1 MRFPRGVVNRDRG
14 GRKKRRTREGG
25 ARPRAA
31 FLCRCLCRMYRPG
44 CGHPTMIS
52 SSRPKETSSSGSRS
66 SRSGASTTPTTG
78 SSRGR
83 SPRRSRSPSPRGR
96 RHHRSSSGGRPSR
109 RSPFPSRSSRR
120 HSPSQRSRSPG
131 RRAHSPGQHS
141 RSPGRRSRSQHSESS
156 VEQNLRITVGNDR
169 YGIDTPER
177 KRLCDRLGSPVDS
190 LSDMDRD
197 DLADGPIFSRSL
209 LRRRSLERYPSHQ
222 ENQASP
228 FNRRH
233 DEDYH
238 NRDVF
243 LHQSDYS
250 MNYEDKPR
258 ENDREGELHRKSLY
272 ALDDRGQEPKRPR
285 YDRNDRLLDT
295 NMEQQGFLSG
305 TRTYRKR
312 SFSRSP
318 SPTYLNE
325 DFRELESA
333 RRKRKEEE
341 LGRNLSRE
349 LSVNSYVI
357 TNQTGSTNQTKSSE
371 PQYLYRP
378 DEAPAMPKKSILK
391 KRVDDH
397 SVQPEVFSS
406 SSSSNKEPPLLS
418 NHSSLPQRSSV
429 APFSLE
435 VENFLKQFNKSA
447 DAESTSKETQG
458 SEPDWRPFSGAHK
471 NTLPAEQNSENFLKQ
486 KEPHESTSES
496 VDHPGDFLLPH
507 ERASQDGSGFSRILG
522 ILGVM
527 ADSNNTEGKKRK
539 SFPDDLEDE
548 EKFLYGD
555 DDDCNSSS
563 PSTEKLTLSDG
574 KESVSQKVG
583 SSLPSSVKPESLD
596 ESGPQYEKIY
606 NLLKT
611 IGLDIGVAEIGK
623 LAARTQERL
632 HGKKSSRSPDRYS
645 GASSKSEMWERRR
658 NRSKTYSPES
668 NQKHSISPTASY
680 PLSKVISPVT
690 ESEHN
695 MSKMLGRDNPIVA
708 VEQSVPPLSLIP
720 SAPPSLPNLLP
731 TPTSVSQYRLPGFSP
746 FSTPQLPQNYPPPT
760 MPPPG
765 YDPYGHYMAYAA
777 SGWPMYAQQTDPGLT
792 DMHGLVTLTVPPNP
806 TRPNLRVI
814 ETVSTSKGTSDMKR
828 DGSVLVQIPTV
839 APYSK
844 LHSPFSQ
851 PSLRGSKEK
860 IPEEKN
866 RASRKQKVIEEIE
879 KLKAEQE
886 TRQKKLHYLRAELNR
901 LSKQQGEL
909 LRKKRREKDG
919 HKDPLLIEVNRLQD
933 NIAKEIAQLKMNAD
947 AAEKKQSELNKVA
960 QILGIN
966 ISEKSRKLSSESK
979 DSSESARTQEKTSDL
994 VKESKINSDR
1004 FKEMNPKPMESS
1016 SQPLQGTSVY
1026 DYYDTGNHWC
1036 KDCNTTCGTMFDFFT
1051 HMHNKKHRQT
1061 LDPYNRPW
1069 AAKTQNEAKHEV
1081 TKRID
1086 KIPVPAKGSEF
1097 LIPVTGYYCQ
1107 LCSEFFGDQ
1116 ISAEQ
1121 HVKSHLHN
1129 EKYKKHM
1136 DENPLYEERR
1146 NLDHQAGLSV
1156 MQETERRLRR
1166 KLCEKQKEEKDE
1178 KTTET
1183 ANKEETENI
1192 KELGDGNNECD
1203 MNKRKET
1210 PNGEKCGIKLK
1221 LKKDDKEMEKKEV
1234 RKEESEKESKLT
1246 TFGKFSWRKNER
1258 DEKNQGKDITGFK
1271 EDSPEEG
1278 KESKSQSGKQ
1288 NSKPIAIKLSGK
1300 TVIPHTSP
1308 WTPVVSTSS
1317 QTKIRPNLPIPVM
1330 VLRKTAVTTVSK
1342 PAPLNTFLSIK
1353 SSGTTAK
1360 PLPVVKEGNPDIVL
1374 APDIIS
1380 KAFGGEVVV
1389 LKGSQED
1396 IKDTKEEAEEGKPES
1411 ETKAV
1416 EDANLT
1422 KTQEH
1427 AEVVAKAQAKAQE
1440 FVAMVKEQDAS
1451 HMTNANEQSLE
1462 RPHRRPPMPPG
1473 PLLSLSVPQPPPI
1486 LFTPQPPPPPKQL
1499 FILADDMAPGV
1510 SEDDKNILE
1519 MPMCPRPL
1527 PPPSV
1532 FGEYVKKLK
1541 NNNSSLAAG
1550 NAKDLYDIFYNNSGR
1565 NPAESKLVNSALSEK
1580 GKLNPTEKEK
1590 NTSLQVNSKP
1600 SCNPFSE
1607 ESLSSVYTCS
1617 ARNPETE
1624 EINDEEMIATEEI
1637 TEMKTTVE
1645 GDLEKV
1651 SFLDIQSTLSEAD
1664 DLTKSTSYSFHNEEE
1679 VGISVPSEFNKIS
1692 SKPEKS
1698 ELAVQIEKMS
1708 PLPLDG
1714 FNEPSISFE
1723 RTEHDISDDRSITQ
1737 FAEISNNLPETVSD
1751 SVQNDTYSKEL
1762 SIDIKLGT
1770 KECSNGSSPQVQC
1783 SDSEL
1788 KNVELD
1794 SFLTNNEQE
1803 DLNSSRLKD
1812 DEDFSVVNILE
1823 SEEITNENFVNV
1835 TTINTTEEKLEQI
1848 NPFPLSCETK
1858 ELQVEKTEVLDSISS
1873 TNEIKPNYVEFMFI
1887 KHTQKSSAS
1896 DLELSGTEERTIETE
1911 SANFSTLQPEMSQ
1924 ESLDPLPT
1932 EISIGQLGE
1941 VTLSFTDLNTEVLN
1955 TTTVD
1960 NFDLNNTYPELSFEQ
1975 STTFS
1980 LDLENEGISPKSDE
1994 TKAMDSPR
2002 LKPNLELETI
2012 DFTLGNITVEH
2023 EEVDILPTEI
2033 LNEDDADSP
2042 KLDMVAPICLESS
2055 KMSELDTDQP
2065 VIESEIINFVAFTP
2079 DDQEEKFCSVVSE
2092 AIVPHMVSSALKGD
2106 MAEVCMPLVQLQDM
2120 SSVSM
2125 PQPPYSSK
2133 GDTPDKL
2140 LWSYGGENVQNQT
2153 VTCMESILPK
2163 LKDSGEVGGSGD
2175 SELYSLKNQMQTSV
2189 DKLTKTE
2196 EEKNDD
2202 KCEVKNK
2209 LASEVT
2215 DKSAEHLSWT
2225 SSH

>member
-1 MRFPRGVVNRDRG
+1 
-14 GRKKRRTREGG
+14 
-25 ARPRAA
+25 
-31 FLCRCLCRMYRPG
+31 MYRPG
-44 CGHPTMIS
+44 CGRSNMIS
-52 SSRPKETSSSGSRS
+52 SSRPKDNSSSGSRC

-78 SSRGR
+78 SARGR

-96 RHHRSSSGGRPSR
+96 RQRSPSSGRSSR
-109 RSPFPSRSSRR
+109 RSPSPRRSSRR
-120 HSPSQRSRSPG
+120 HSPGQCSRSPGRCSRSPGRRSRSPG
-131 RRAHSPGQHS
+131 RRS

-190 LSDMDRD
+190 LSDADRD

-209 LRRRSLERYPSHQ
+209 LHRRSLERYPSRE

-228 FNRRH
+228 FSRRH

-243 LHQSDYS
+243 LHQSDYR

-258 ENDREGELHRKSLY
+258 ETDREGEFRKSLY
-272 ALDDRGQEPKRPR
+272 ALDDRGREPKRPR
-285 YDRNDRLLDT
+285 YDRDDRLLDT
-295 NMEQQGFLSG
+295 NTEPQGFLSG
-305 TRTYRKR
+305 TRKYRKR

-341 LGRNLSRE
+341 LSRNLSHE
-349 LSVNSYVI
+349 LSDNSYVM
-357 TNQTGSTNQTKSSE
+357 TGSTNPTKSSE

-406 SSSSNKEPPLLS
+406 SSSSIKEPPLLS

-447 DAESTSKETQG
+447 VAESTSKETQG
-458 SEPDWRPFSGAHK
+458 TERDWRPFPGLHQ
-471 NTLPAEQNSENFLKQ
+471 NTLPSEQNSEKILKQ
-486 KEPHESTSES
+486 KEPHESTSEC
-496 VDHPGDFLLPH
+496 VDQPGDFLLPH

-527 ADSNNTEGKKRK
+527 ADSNNTEEKRRN

-555 DDDCNSSS
+555 DDDDDDCNISS
-563 PSTEKLTLSDG
+563 PSTQKLTLSDG

-583 SSLPSSVKPESLD
+583 SPPPSSVKPETLD
-596 ESGPQYEKIY
+596 ESRPEYEKIH

-611 IGLDIGVAEIGK
+611 IGLDIGVTEIGK

-632 HGKKSSRSPDRYS
+632 HGKKSSRSPDHYS
-645 GASSKSEMWERRR
+645 VASSKPEMWERHR
-658 NRSKTYSPES
+658 NRSETYSPES
-668 NQKHSISPTASY
+668 NQKHTLSPTASY
-680 PLSKVISPVT
+680 PLSKVIPSVT
-690 ESEHN
+690 KSEHN
-695 MSKMLGRDNPIVA
+695 TNKMLGQDNRVGP
-708 VEQSVPPLSLIP
+708 VEQSVPPISLIP
-720 SAPPSLPNLLP
+720 SAPPSFPNLSP
-731 TPTSVSQYRLPGFSP
+731 TPTSVSQYRLSRFSHFP
-746 FSTPQLPQNYPPPT
+746 TPQLPQNYPPPT
-760 MPPPG
+760 MAPPG
-765 YDPYGHYMAYAA
+765 YDAYGHYMAYAA

-814 ETVSTSKGTSDMKR
+814 ETVSTTKGTPDIKR
-828 DGSVLVQIPTV
+828 DDSVLVQIPTV
-839 APYSK
+839 ASYSK
-844 LHSPFSQ
+844 LHPQFSQ
-851 PSLRGSKEK
+851 PSLRGSKER
-860 IPEEKN
+860 ISDEKN

-886 TRQKKLHYLRAELNR
+886 ARQKKLHYLRAELNR

-933 NIAKEIAQLKMNAD
+933 NIVKEITQLKMNAD
-947 AAEKKQSELNKVA
+947 AAEKKQSELDKVA

-966 ISEKSRKLSSESK
+966 IFEKSRKLSSESK
-979 DSSESARTQEKTSDL
+979 DSSENARIQEKTSDL
-994 VKESKINSDR
+994 VKESKTNSDR
-1004 FKEMNPKPMESS
+1004 FRGKSPKPMESS
-1016 SQPLQGTSVY
+1016 SQPLQRTSIY

-1069 AAKTQNEAKHEV
+1069 AAKTQIETKQEV

-1129 EKYKKHM
+1129 EKYKKHV

-1156 MQETERRLRR
+1156 IQETERRLRR

-1178 KTTET
+1178 KTTKIT
-1183 ANKEETENI
+1183 KKEETKNI
-1192 KELGDGNNECD
+1192 KELGDGNNEYEIS
-1203 MNKRKET
+1203 KKKEI

-1221 LKKDDKEMEKKEV
+1221 LKKDDKEIEKKED

-1246 TFGKFSWRKNER
+1246 TFGKFSWRKSER
-1258 DEKNQGKDITGFK
+1258 DEKNQGKDVAVSK
-1271 EDSPEEG
+1271 EESPEESKD

-1317 QTKIRPNLPIPVM
+1317 QAKIRPNLPIPVM

-1374 APDIIS
+1374 PPDIIS

-1396 IKDTKEEAEEGKPES
+1396 VKVPEEAEEGDHES

-1416 EDANLT
+1416 EQANVT
-1422 KTQEH
+1422 KAQEH
-1427 AEVVAKAQAKAQE
+1427 AEVVAKAQAKARE
-1440 FVAMVKEQDAS
+1440 LAAMVKKQDVS
-1451 HMTNANEQSLE
+1451 QVTKANEQSLTFE
-1462 RPHRRPPMPPG
+1462 RPHRRPPLLPLPPG
-1473 PLLSLSVPQPPPI
+1473 PPLSLSVPQPPPI
-1486 LFTPQPPPPPKQL
+1486 VFAPPPPLPPKQL
-1499 FILADDMAPGV
+1499 VILADDMAPGV

-1532 FGEYVKKLK
+1532 FGEHVKNLK
-1541 NNNSSLAAG
+1541 KKNSSLAAG
-1550 NAKDLYDIFYNNSGR
+1550 NAKDLYDIFYNSSGM
-1565 NPAESKLVNSALSEK
+1565 NPAESKLVNSAISDK
-1580 GKLNPTEKEK
+1580 GKWNPTEKEK
-1590 NTSLQVNSKP
+1590 NANLQVNSKS

-1607 ESLSSVYTCS
+1607 ESLCSVDTSS
-1617 ARNPETE
+1617 ARNLETE
-1624 EINDEEMIATEEI
+1624 EVKDEKMVTTDEEI
-1637 TEMKTTVE
+1637 TEIKTSVE
-1645 GDLEKV
+1645 RDLDKV
-1651 SFLDIQSTLSEAD
+1651 SFSDIQSTLSEAD
-1664 DLTKSTSYSFHNEEE
+1664 DLASSTSYPFHNEEE
-1679 VGISVPSEFNKIS
+1679 MGIPVPSEFNKKLS
-1692 SKPEKS
+1692 EPEKT
-1698 ELAVQIEKMS
+1698 ELAMQIEKMS
-1708 PLPLDG
+1708 PLPLEG
-1714 FNEPSISFE
+1714 FNEPSVSLE
-1723 RTEHDISDDRSITQ
+1723 TTEHDISDDRSVTQ
-1737 FAEISNNLPETVSD
+1737 FSEISNNLLETVSD
-1751 SVQNDTYSKEL
+1751 SVQNVSYSKEESTDL
-1762 SIDIKLGT
+1762 KLDT
-1770 KECSNGSSPQVQC
+1770 KECSSGKSPQP

-1788 KNVELD
+1788 NKGELD

-1803 DLNSSRLKD
+1803 DLNGSQLKD
-1812 DEDFSVVNILE
+1812 GEDFSVVNILK
-1823 SEEITNENFVNV
+1823 SEEITDENFVNV
-1835 TTINTTEEKLEQI
+1835 TISTTVEKHEQI
-1848 NPFPLSCETK
+1848 NQFPLSCETK
-1858 ELQVEKTEVLDSISS
+1858 ELQVGKIEALDSISS
-1873 TNEIKPNYVEFMFI
+1873 TNEIKPSYVEFMFI
-1887 KHTQKSSAS
+1887 KHDTQKSSVS
-1896 DLELSGTEERTIETE
+1896 DLELSGSEERRTVETE
-1911 SANFSTLQPEMSQ
+1911 SANFSTIQPEMGQ
-1924 ESLDPLPT
+1924 ETLDPLPT
-1932 EISIGQLGE
+1932 EIDIGHLGE
-1941 VTLSFTDLNTEVLN
+1941 VTLSFTDLSTEVLN
-1955 TTTVD
+1955 TSAAD

-1980 LDLENEGISPKSDE
+1980 LDLENEGVSPKSDE
-1994 TKAMDSPR
+1994 TKTIDSPR

-2012 DFTLGNITVEH
+2012 DFTLGNIIVEH
-2023 EEVDILPTEI
+2023 EVVDILPTEI
-2033 LNEDDADSP
+2033 LNEDNADSP
-2042 KLDMVAPICLESS
+2042 KLEMVAPICLESS
-2055 KMSELDTDQP
+2055 RMSELDTDPP

-2079 DDQEEKFCSVVSE
+2079 DDQEEKFCSVVSD
-2092 AIVPHMVSSALKGD
+2092 AIIPHVVSSASKND
-2106 MAEVCMPLVQLQDM
+2106 VAEVSMPLVQLQDM

-2133 GDTPDKL
+2133 VDTPDKL
-2140 LWSYGGENVQNQT
+2140 LWSCGGENVQNQA

-2163 LKDSGEVGGSGD
+2163 LKESVEMGGSGD
-2175 SELYSLKNQMQTSV
+2175 SELYSFKNQMQTSI
-2189 DKLTKTE
+2189 DKLKKTE
-2196 EEKNDD
+2196 EEKTDD

-2215 DKSAEHLSWT
+2215 DISAEHLVST
-2225 SSH
+2225 DKIVPNL

>member
-1 MRFPRGVVNRDRG
+1 M
-14 GRKKRRTREGG
+14 
-25 ARPRAA
+25 
-31 FLCRCLCRMYRPG
+31 MYRPG
-44 CGHPTMIS
+44 CGRSSMIP
-52 SSRPKETSSSGSRS
+52 SSRPKENSSSGPRC
-66 SRSGASTTPTTG
+66 SRSGASTNPTPG

-96 RHHRSSSGGRPSR
+96 RHHRSPSGGRPPR
-109 RSPFPSRSSRR
+109 RSPSPRRSSRR
-120 HSPSQRSRSPG
+120 HSPGPRSHSPG
-131 RRAHSPGQHS
+131 RRS
-141 RSPGRRSRSQHSESS
+141 RSPGRRSRSPRRRSRSRHSESS

-209 LRRRSLERYPSHQ
+209 LRRRSLERYPSHE

-228 FNRRH
+228 FSRRH

-243 LHQSDYS
+243 LHQSDYN
-250 MNYEDKPR
+250 MNYEERKRTDSR
-258 ENDREGELHRKSLY
+258 ETDREGELHRKSLY
-272 ALDDRGQEPKRPR
+272 ALDDRGREPKRPR
-285 YDRNDRLLDT
+285 YDRNDRLLDM
-295 NMEQQGFLSG
+295 NMEPQGFLSG
-305 TRTYRKR
+305 TRKYRKR

-318 SPTYLNE
+318 STTYLNE

-341 LGRNLSRE
+341 LSRNLSRE
-349 LSVNSYVI
+349 LSGNSYAM
-357 TNQTGSTNQTKSSE
+357 TGSTNSTKSSE

-406 SSSSNKEPPLLS
+406 SSSSIKEPPLLS
-418 NHSSLPQRSSV
+418 NHSSLPQRSNV

-447 DAESTSKETQG
+447 VAESTSKETQG
-458 SEPDWRPFSGAHK
+458 SEPDWRPFSGPHK

-522 ILGVM
+522 ILEAM
-527 ADSNNTEGKKRK
+527 ADSNNTEEKKK
-539 SFPDDLEDE
+539 NSFPDDLEDE

-555 DDDCNSSS
+555 DDDDCNTSS
-563 PSTEKLTLSDG
+563 PSTQKLTLSDG
-574 KESVSQKVG
+574 KESVSPKID
-583 SSLPSSVKPESLD
+583 SPPPSSVKPESLD
-596 ESGPQYEKIY
+596 ESRPEYEKIH

-632 HGKKSSRSPDRYS
+632 HGKKSSHSPDRYS
-645 GASSKSEMWERRR
+645 GASSKPEMWERRR
-658 NRSKTYSPES
+658 NRSETYSPES
-668 NQKHSISPTASY
+668 NQKHTLSPTASY
-680 PLSKVISPVT
+680 PLSKVISSVT
-690 ESEHN
+690 KSDHN
-695 MSKMLGRDNPIVA
+695 TSKMLGRDNPVNT

-720 SAPPSLPNLLP
+720 SAPPSLPNLTP
-731 TPTSVSQYRLPGFSP
+731 TPPSVSQYRLSPFSP
-746 FSTPQLPQNYPPPT
+746 FPTPQLPQNYPPPT
-760 MPPPG
+760 MAPPG
-765 YDPYGHYMAYAA
+765 YDAYGHYMAYAA

-814 ETVSTSKGTSDMKR
+814 ETVSTAKGTPDIKR
-828 DGSVLVQIPTV
+828 DDSVLVQIPTV

-851 PSLRGSKEK
+851 SSLRGSKERLSD
-860 IPEEKN
+860 EKN
-866 RASRKQKVIEEIE
+866 RASRKQKVVEEIE

-886 TRQKKLHYLRAELNR
+886 ARQKKLHYLRAELNR

-947 AAEKKQSELNKVA
+947 AAEKKQSELDKVA

-966 ISEKSRKLSSESK
+966 IFEKSRKLSSESK
-979 DSSESARTQEKTSDL
+979 DSSENARIQEKTSDL
-994 VKESKINSDR
+994 IKESKTNSDR
-1004 FKEMNPKPMESS
+1004 FKGKSPKPMESS
-1016 SQPLQGTSVY
+1016 SQPLQGTSIY

-1069 AAKTQNEAKHEV
+1069 AAKTPNETKQEV

-1129 EKYKKHM
+1129 EKYKKHV

-1156 MQETERRLRR
+1156 IQETERRLRR

-1178 KTTET
+1178 KTTKT
-1183 ANKEETENI
+1183 AKKEETKNI
-1192 KELGDGNNECD
+1192 KELGDENNECEIS
-1203 MNKRKET
+1203 KRKEIT
-1210 PNGEKCGIKLK
+1210 NGEKCGIQLK
-1221 LKKDDKEMEKKEV
+1221 LKKDDKEMEKKEE

-1246 TFGKFSWRKNER
+1246 TFGKFSWRKSER
-1258 DEKNQGKDITGFK
+1258 DEKNQGKDTAVFK
-1271 EDSPEEG
+1271 EESPEEG

-1396 IKDTKEEAEEGKPES
+1396 IKDIKEEAEEGKHEN

-1416 EDANLT
+1416 EHANVM
-1422 KTQEH
+1422 KAQEH
-1427 AEVVAKAQAKAQE
+1427 AEVVAKAQAKARE
-1440 FVAMVKEQDAS
+1440 LAAMVKEQDVS
-1451 HMTNANEQSLE
+1451 HMTKANEQSLE
-1462 RPHRRPPMPPG
+1462 RPHRRPPLLPLPPG
-1473 PLLSLSVPQPPPI
+1473 PPLSLSVSQPPPVV
-1486 LFTPQPPPPPKQL
+1486 FAPQPPPPPKQL
-1499 FILADDMAPGV
+1499 VILADDMAPGV

-1527 PPPSV
+1527 PPPTV
-1532 FGEYVKKLK
+1532 FGEHVKKLK
-1541 NNNSSLAAG
+1541 KNNSSLAAG
-1550 NAKDLYDIFYNNSGR
+1550 NAKDLYDIFYNSSGR
-1565 NPAESKLVNSALSEK
+1565 NPAESKLVNSAISEK

-1590 NTSLQVNSKP
+1590 NTSLQINSKP
-1600 SCNPFSE
+1600 TCNPFSE
-1607 ESLSSVYTCS
+1607 ESLCSSS

-1624 EINDEEMIATEEI
+1624 EVKDEKMMTTDEI
-1637 TEMKTTVE
+1637 TEIKTSAE
-1645 GDLEKV
+1645 IDLENV
-1651 SFLDIQSTLSEAD
+1651 SFPDIQSTLSEAD
-1664 DLTKSTSYSFHNEEE
+1664 DLATSTSYPFHNEEE
-1679 VGISVPSEFNKIS
+1679 VGIPVPSEFNKKS
-1692 SKPEKS
+1692 SKPEKN

-1714 FNEPSISFE
+1714 FNEPSASLE
-1723 RTEHDISDDRSITQ
+1723 TAEHDISNDQSVTQ
-1737 FAEISNNLPETVSD
+1737 FSEISNNLPESISD
-1751 SVQNDTYSKEL
+1751 SVQIDSYSKEL
-1762 SIDIKLGT
+1762 PIDLKLDT
-1770 KECSNGSSPQVQC
+1770 KECNSGKSLQPSKVQY

-1788 KNVELD
+1788 NKVELD

-1803 DLNSSRLKD
+1803 DLNGSQLKD
-1812 DEDFSVVNILE
+1812 GEDFNVVNILE

-1835 TTINTTEEKLEQI
+1835 TTIITTEEKYEQI

-1858 ELQVEKTEVLDSISS
+1858 ELQMEKTEVLDSISS

-1887 KHTQKSSAS
+1887 KHDAQKFSAS
-1896 DLELSGTEERTIETE
+1896 DLELSSTEERRTVETE
-1911 SANFSTLQPEMSQ
+1911 SANFSILQPEMSQ

-1932 EISIGQLGE
+1932 EISIGHLGE

-1955 TTTVD
+1955 TSTAD
-1960 NFDLNNTYPELSFEQ
+1960 NFDLNNTYPELGFEQ
-1975 STTFS
+1975 ATTFS
-1980 LDLENEGISPKSDE
+1980 LDLENKGVSPKSDE

-2002 LKPNLELETI
+2002 LKPNLELESI

-2023 EEVDILPTEI
+2023 EVVDILPTEI
-2033 LNEDDADSP
+2033 LNEDNADSP
-2042 KLDMVAPICLESS
+2042 KLEMVAPICLESS

-2065 VIESEIINFVAFTP
+2065 VIESEIINFVAFTS
-2079 DDQEEKFCSVVSE
+2079 DDQEEKFCSVISD
-2092 AIVPHMVSSALKGD
+2092 AIIPHVVSSASKGD
-2106 MAEVCMPLVQLQDM
+2106 MAEVSMPLVQLQDM

-2125 PQPPYSSK
+2125 PQPLYSSK

-2140 LWSYGGENVQNQT
+2140 LWSCGGENVQNQT

-2163 LKDSGEVGGSGD
+2163 LKESGEVGGSGD
-2175 SELYSLKNQMQTSV
+2175 SELYNLKNQMQTSI

-2209 LASEVT
+2209 LASEIT
-2215 DKSAEHLSWT
+2215 DKSAEHLVST
-2225 SSH
+2225 DKIVPNF

>member
-1 MRFPRGVVNRDRG
+1 M
-14 GRKKRRTREGG
+14 
-25 ARPRAA
+25 
-31 FLCRCLCRMYRPG
+31 MYRPG
-44 CGHPTMIS
+44 CGRSSMIA
-52 SSRPKETSSSGSRS
+52 SSRPKENSSSGSRC
-66 SRSGASTTPTTG
+66 SRSGASATLTTG

-96 RHHRSSSGGRPSR
+96 RHHRSPSSGHSSR
-109 RSPFPSRSSRR
+109 RSPSPRRSSRR
-120 HSPSQRSRSPG
+120 HSPGQRSHSPGRHPRSPG
-131 RRAHSPGQHS
+131 RRS

-190 LSDMDRD
+190 LSDVDRD

-209 LRRRSLERYPSHQ
+209 LRRRSLERYPSRE

-228 FNRRH
+228 YSRRH
-233 DEDYH
+233 DDDYH

-250 MNYEDKPR
+250 MNYENKRR
-258 ENDREGELHRKSLY
+258 ETDREGELLRKSLY
-272 ALDDRGQEPKRPR
+272 ALDDRGREPKRPR
-285 YDRNDRLLDT
+285 YDRNDRLLDMNT
-295 NMEQQGFLSG
+295 EPQGFLSG
-305 TRTYRKR
+305 TRKYRKR

-341 LGRNLSRE
+341 LSRNLSRE
-349 LSVNSYVI
+349 LSDNSYAM
-357 TNQTGSTNQTKSSE
+357 TGSTNPAKSSE
-371 PQYLYRP
+371 PQYHYRP

-397 SVQPEVFSS
+397 PVQPEVFSS
-406 SSSSNKEPPLLS
+406 GSSSIKDPPLLS
-418 NHSSLPQRSSV
+418 NHSLPQRSSV

-435 VENFLKQFNKSA
+435 VENFLKQFNKNA
-447 DAESTSKETQG
+447 VAESTSKETQG
-458 SEPDWRPFSGAHK
+458 SEPDWRPFSGPHQ
-471 NTLPAEQNSENFLKQ
+471 NTLPTEQNSENFLKQ

-496 VDHPGDFLLPH
+496 VDQPGDFLLPH

-527 ADSNNTEGKKRK
+527 ADSNNMEEKKRN

-555 DDDCNSSS
+555 DDDDCNTSS
-563 PSTEKLTLSDG
+563 PSPQKLTLSDE

-583 SSLPSSVKPESLD
+583 SPPPSAVKPKPLD
-596 ESGPQYEKIY
+596 ESRPEYEKIHS
-606 NLLKT
+606 LLKT

-645 GASSKSEMWERRR
+645 VASSKAEMWERRR
-658 NRSKTYSPES
+658 NRSETYSPES
-668 NQKHSISPTASY
+668 NQKHSLSPTGSY
-680 PLSKVISPVT
+680 PLSKVRSSVT
-690 ESEHN
+690 KSEHN
-695 MSKMLGRDNPIVA
+695 TSKMLGRDNPPGT

-720 SAPPSLPNLLP
+720 SAPPSLPNLSP
-731 TPTSVSQYRLPGFSP
+731 TPTSVSQYRLPSFSP
-746 FSTPQLPQNYPPPT
+746 FPTPQLPQNYPSPT
-760 MPPPG
+760 MAPPG
-765 YDPYGHYMAYAA
+765 YDAYGHYMAYAA

-792 DMHGLVTLTVPPNP
+792 DMHGLVTLTVPSNP

-814 ETVSTSKGTSDMKR
+814 ETVSTAKGTPDTKR
-828 DGSVLVQIPTV
+828 DDSVLVQIPTV
-839 APYSK
+839 ASYSK
-844 LHSPFSQ
+844 LHPQFSQ
-851 PSLRGSKEK
+851 PSLRGSKER
-860 IPEEKN
+860 IPDEKN
-866 RASRKQKVIEEIE
+866 RASRKQKVVEEIE

-886 TRQKKLHYLRAELNR
+886 ARQKKLHYLRAELNR

-947 AAEKKQSELNKVA
+947 AAGKKQSELDKVA

-966 ISEKSRKLSSESK
+966 IFEKSRKLSSESK
-979 DSSESARTQEKTSDL
+979 ESSENARIQEKTSDL
-994 VKESKINSDR
+994 VKEPKTNSDR
-1004 FKEMNPKPMESS
+1004 FKEKSPKPMESS
-1016 SQPLQGTSVY
+1016 SQPLQGTSIY

-1069 AAKTQNEAKHEV
+1069 AAKTQNETKQEV

-1129 EKYKKHM
+1129 EKYKKHV

-1156 MQETERRLRR
+1156 IQETERRLRR
-1166 KLCEKQKEEKDE
+1166 KLCEKQKEENDE
-1178 KTTET
+1178 KTTKT
-1183 ANKEETENI
+1183 AKKEETKNI
-1192 KELGDGNNECD
+1192 KELGDGNNEYEIS
-1203 MNKRKET
+1203 KRKEI

-1221 LKKDDKEMEKKEV
+1221 LKKDDKEMEKEE

-1246 TFGKFSWRKNER
+1246 TFGKFSWRKSER
-1258 DEKNQGKDITGFK
+1258 DEKNQGKDIAASK
-1271 EDSPEEG
+1271 EESPEEG
-1278 KESKSQSGKQ
+1278 KDKENKSQSGKQ

-1374 APDIIS
+1374 PPDIIS

-1396 IKDTKEEAEEGKPES
+1396 IKEEAEEGEHES
-1411 ETKAV
+1411 ETKTV
-1416 EDANLT
+1416 EHANVT
-1422 KTQEH
+1422 KAQEH
-1427 AEVVAKAQAKAQE
+1427 AEVVAKAQVKARE
-1440 FVAMVKEQDAS
+1440 LAAMVKEQDVS
-1451 HMTNANEQSLE
+1451 HMTKANEQSLE
-1462 RPHRRPPMPPG
+1462 RPHRRPPLLPLPPG
-1473 PLLSLSVPQPPPI
+1473 PPLSLSVPQPPPI
-1486 LFTPQPPPPPKQL
+1486 VFAPPPPLPPKQL
-1499 FILADDMAPGV
+1499 VILADDMAPGV

-1527 PPPSV
+1527 PPPAV
-1532 FGEYVKKLK
+1532 FGEHVKKLK
-1541 NNNSSLAAG
+1541 KNNSSLAAG
-1550 NAKDLYDIFYNNSGR
+1550 NAKDLYDIFYNSSGR
-1565 NPAESKLVNSALSEK
+1565 NPAESKLVNSVILEK
-1580 GKLNPTEKEK
+1580 EKLNLTEKEK

-1600 SCNPFSE
+1600 SYNPFSE
-1607 ESLSSVYTCS
+1607 EFLCNVYTSS
-1617 ARNPETE
+1617 ASNPETE
-1624 EINDEEMIATEEI
+1624 EVKDEKTMTIDEI
-1637 TEMKTTVE
+1637 PEIKTSVE

-1651 SFLDIQSTLSEAD
+1651 SFSDIQSTLSEAD
-1664 DLTKSTSYSFHNEEE
+1664 DLARTTSYPFHNEEE
-1679 VGISVPSEFNKIS
+1679 VGIPVPSEFNKKS
-1692 SKPEKS
+1692 FKPEKS
-1698 ELAVQIEKMS
+1698 ELAVQIEEMR
-1708 PLPLDG
+1708 PLLLDG
-1714 FNEPSISFE
+1714 FNEPSVSLE
-1723 RTEHDISDDRSITQ
+1723 TTEHEISDGRSDTQ
-1737 FAEISNNLPETVSD
+1737 LSEISNNLPETVSD
-1751 SVQNDTYSKEL
+1751 SVQNDSYSKEL
-1762 SIDIKLGT
+1762 SIDLKLDT
-1770 KECSNGSSPQVQC
+1770 KECNSGKSPQLSKVQY

-1788 KNVELD
+1788 NKVELD
-1794 SFLTNNEQE
+1794 SFLTNNDQE
-1803 DLNSSRLKD
+1803 DLNGSQLKD
-1812 DEDFSVVNILE
+1812 GEDFSVVNILE

-1835 TTINTTEEKLEQI
+1835 TTISTTEEKYEQA

-1858 ELQVEKTEVLDSISS
+1858 ELQMEKTEVLDSISS
-1873 TNEIKPNYVEFMFI
+1873 TNEIKPSYVEFMFI
-1887 KHTQKSSAS
+1887 EHDTQKSLAS
-1896 DLELSGTEERTIETE
+1896 DLELSGTEERRTIETE
-1911 SANFSTLQPEMSQ
+1911 SANFSTLQPEIGQ

-1932 EISIGQLGE
+1932 EISIGHLGE

-1955 TTTVD
+1955 TSTAD

-1975 STTFS
+1975 STTFC
-1980 LDLENEGISPKSDE
+1980 LDLENEGVSPKSDE
-1994 TKAMDSPR
+1994 TKVMDSSR
-2002 LKPNLELETI
+2002 LKPNLELQTI

-2023 EEVDILPTEI
+2023 EVDILPTEI
-2033 LNEDDADSP
+2033 LNEDNVISP
-2042 KLDMVAPICLESS
+2042 KLEMVAPICLESS

-2065 VIESEIINFVAFTP
+2065 VIESEIINFVAFTS
-2079 DDQEEKFCSVVSE
+2079 DDQEEKFCSVVSD
-2092 AIVPHMVSSALKGD
+2092 AIIPHVVSSASKGD
-2106 MAEVCMPLVQLQDM
+2106 MAEVSMPLVQLQDM

-2133 GDTPDKL
+2133 GDTPDQL
-2140 LWSYGGENVQNQT
+2140 LWSSGGENIQSQT

-2163 LKDSGEVGGSGD
+2163 LKESGEVGGSGD
-2175 SELYSLKNQMQTSV
+2175 SEMYTLKNQMQTSI
-2189 DKLTKTE
+2189 DKLTKPE

-2215 DKSAEHLSWT
+2215 DKSTEHLVST
-2225 SSH
+2225 DKIVQNL

>member
-1 MRFPRGVVNRDRG
+1 
-14 GRKKRRTREGG
+14 
-25 ARPRAA
+25 
-31 FLCRCLCRMYRPG
+31 MYRPG
-44 CGHPTMIS
+44 CGRSSMIS
-52 SSRPKETSSSGSRS
+52 SSRPKENSSSGSRC
-66 SRSGASTTPTTG
+66 SRSGASTTPTSG

-96 RHHRSSSGGRPSR
+96 RHHRSPSAGRSSR
-109 RSPFPSRSSRR
+109 RSPSPRRSSRR
-120 HSPSQRSRSPG
+120 YSPGRHSRSPGRHSRSPG
-131 RRAHSPGQHS
+131 RRSRSPDRRSRSPDRRSRSPGQRS

-209 LRRRSLERYPSHQ
+209 LRRRSLERYSSRE

-228 FNRRH
+228 YSRRH

-243 LHQSDYS
+243 LHQSDYG

-258 ENDREGELHRKSLY
+258 EADREGELHRKSLY
-272 ALDDRGQEPKRPR
+272 ALDDRGREPKRPR
-285 YDRNDRLLDT
+285 YDRNDRLLDM
-295 NMEQQGFLSG
+295 NMEPQGFLSG
-305 TRTYRKR
+305 TRKYRKR

-318 SPTYLNE
+318 SPIYINE

-341 LGRNLSRE
+341 LSRNLSRE
-349 LSVNSYVI
+349 LSGNSYVM
-357 TNQTGSTNQTKSSE
+357 TSSTNPTKSSE

-406 SSSSNKEPPLLS
+406 SSSSIKEPPLLS
-418 NHSSLPQRSSV
+418 NHSSLPQRGSV

-447 DAESTSKETQG
+447 VAESTSKETQG
-458 SEPDWRPFSGAHK
+458 REPDWRPFSGPHQS
-471 NTLPAEQNSENFLKQ
+471 TLPAEQNSENFLKQ
-486 KEPHESTSES
+486 TEPHESTSES

-522 ILGVM
+522 ILGAM
-527 ADSNNTEGKKRK
+527 ADNNTEEKK

-555 DDDCNSSS
+555 DDEEEEEEDCNTSS
-563 PSTEKLTLSDG
+563 PSTQKLTLSDG

-583 SSLPSSVKPESLD
+583 SPPPSVNSEPLD
-596 ESGPQYEKIY
+596 ESRPEYEKIHD
-606 NLLKT
+606 LLKT

-632 HGKKSSRSPDRYS
+632 HGKKSSHSPDRYS
-645 GASSKSEMWERRR
+645 GASSKAEMWERRR
-658 NRSKTYSPES
+658 NRSETYSPES
-668 NQKHSISPTASY
+668 NQKHSLSPTVPY
-680 PLSKVISPVT
+680 PLSTKSD
-690 ESEHN
+690 HN
-695 MSKMLGRDNPIVA
+695 TSKMLGRDNPVDT
-708 VEQSVPPLSLIP
+708 VEQSVPPMSLIP
-720 SAPPSLPNLLP
+720 SAPPSLPNMSP
-731 TPTSVSQYRLPGFSP
+731 TPTSVPQYRLSSFSP
-746 FSTPQLPQNYPPPT
+746 FPTPPLPQNYPSPT
-760 MPPPG
+760 MAPPG
-765 YDPYGHYMAYAA
+765 YDAYGHYMAYAA

-814 ETVSTSKGTSDMKR
+814 ETVSTAKGTSNSKR
-828 DGSVLVQIPTV
+828 DDSVLVQIPTV
-839 APYSK
+839 DPYSK
-844 LHSPFSQ
+844 LHSPFSR
-851 PSLRGSKEK
+851 PSLRGSTER
-860 IPEEKN
+860 ISDEKN
-866 RASRKQKVIEEIE
+866 RASRKQKVVEEIE

-886 TRQKKLHYLRAELNR
+886 ARQKKLHYLRAELNR

-919 HKDPLLIEVNRLQD
+919 HKDPLLIEINRLQD

-947 AAEKKQSELNKVA
+947 AAEKKQSELDKVA

-966 ISEKSRKLSSESK
+966 TFEKSRKLSSESK
-979 DSSESARTQEKTSDL
+979 DSSENARTQEKTSDL
-994 VKESKINSDR
+994 IKESRTNSDR
-1004 FKEMNPKPMESS
+1004 FKGKSPKSMESS
-1016 SQPLQGTSVY
+1016 SQPTQETSVY

-1069 AAKTQNEAKHEV
+1069 ATKTQNEAKQEV

-1086 KIPVPAKGSEF
+1086 KIPFPAKGSEF

-1129 EKYKKHM
+1129 EKYKKHV

-1156 MQETERRLRR
+1156 IQETERRLRR
-1166 KLCEKQKEEKDE
+1166 KLCEKQKEEKDD
-1178 KTTET
+1178 KTTKT
-1183 ANKEETENI
+1183 AKKEETKNI
-1192 KELGDGNNECD
+1192 EELGDGNNECEIS
-1203 MNKRKET
+1203 KRKEIS
-1210 PNGEKCGIKLK
+1210 NGEKCGIKRN
-1221 LKKDDKEMEKKEV
+1221 LKKDDKEMEKKEE
-1234 RKEESEKESKLT
+1234 RKEEYEKESKLT
-1246 TFGKFSWRKNER
+1246 TFGKFSWRKSER
-1258 DEKNQGKDITGFK
+1258 DEKTQGKDITVLR
-1271 EDSPEEG
+1271 EESPEEG

-1353 SSGTTAK
+1353 SSGTSAK

-1396 IKDTKEEAEEGKPES
+1396 IKDTKEEAEEGKHES

-1416 EDANLT
+1416 EHTNVT
-1422 KTQEH
+1422 KAQEH
-1427 AEVVAKAQAKAQE
+1427 AEVVAKAQAKARE
-1440 FVAMVKEQDAS
+1440 LAAMVKEQEVS
-1451 HMTNANEQSLE
+1451 HMTKAKEQTLE
-1462 RPHRRPPMPPG
+1462 RPHKRPPQ
-1473 PLLSLSVPQPPPI
+1473 LSLPPAPPLSRSVPQAPPTV
-1486 LFTPQPPPPPKQL
+1486 FAPQPPPPPKQL
-1499 FILADDMAPGV
+1499 VILADDMAPGV

-1527 PPPSV
+1527 PPRAV
-1532 FGEYVKKLK
+1532 FGEHIKKLK
-1541 NNNSSLAAG
+1541 KNNSSLAAG

-1580 GKLNPTEKEK
+1580 GKLYPTEKEK

-1607 ESLSSVYTCS
+1607 ESVCSVYTSS
-1617 ARNPETE
+1617 AKNPETE
-1624 EINDEEMIATEEI
+1624 EVKDEKMMTTDEI
-1637 TEMKTTVE
+1637 IEIKTSVE
-1645 GDLEKV
+1645 RDLEKV
-1651 SFLDIQSTLSEAD
+1651 SFLDIQSTLSDAD
-1664 DLTKSTSYSFHNEEE
+1664 DLARSTSYPFHNEEE
-1679 VGISVPSEFNKIS
+1679 VGIPVPSDFNKKS

-1698 ELAVQIEKMS
+1698 ELAVEIEKMS
-1708 PLPLDG
+1708 PLPLDS
-1714 FNEPSISFE
+1714 FTEPSVILE
-1723 RTEHDISDDRSITQ
+1723 TAEHDISNDRSDTQ
-1737 FAEISNNLPETVSD
+1737 ISEISNNLPETISD
-1751 SVQNDTYSKEL
+1751 SAQNDSYSKEL
-1762 SIDIKLGT
+1762 SIDLKQDTNSG
-1770 KECSNGSSPQVQC
+1770 KSPQPSKVQY

-1788 KNVELD
+1788 NKVELN
-1794 SFLTNNEQE
+1794 SFCTNNEQE
-1803 DLNSSRLKD
+1803 DFNGSQLKD
-1812 DEDFSVVNILE
+1812 GEDFSVVNVLE
-1823 SEEITNENFVNV
+1823 SEDITNENFVNL
-1835 TTINTTEEKLEQI
+1835 TICTTEENHEQI
-1848 NPFPLSCETK
+1848 DPFPLSCESK
-1858 ELQVEKTEVLDSISS
+1858 ELQVVKTEVLDSISS
-1873 TNEIKPNYVEFMFI
+1873 TNEIKPNYVEFMFL
-1887 KHTQKSSAS
+1887 KHDKQKSSAS
-1896 DLELSGTEERTIETE
+1896 DLELSGTEGRRTMETE
-1911 SANFSTLQPEMSQ
+1911 SANFPTLQPEMSQ

-1932 EISIGQLGE
+1932 EISIGHLGE
-1941 VTLSFTDLNTEVLN
+1941 VTLSFTDLSTEVLH
-1955 TTTVD
+1955 TPTAD

-1980 LDLENEGISPKSDE
+1980 LDLENEGVSPKSDE

-2023 EEVDILPTEI
+2023 EVVDILPTEI
-2033 LNEDDADSP
+2033 LNEDNADSP
-2042 KLDMVAPICLESS
+2042 KLEMVAPICLESS
-2055 KMSELDTDQP
+2055 KMSELDTDEP
-2065 VIESEIINFVAFTP
+2065 VIESEIINFVSFTS
-2079 DDQEEKFCSVVSE
+2079 DDQEEKFCSVVSD
-2092 AIVPHMVSSALKGD
+2092 AIIPHVVSPASKGD
-2106 MAEVCMPLVQLQDM
+2106 IAEVSMPLAQLQDM
-2120 SSVSM
+2120 PSVSM
-2125 PQPPYSSK
+2125 PQPLYSSK
-2133 GDTPDKL
+2133 GDMPDKL
-2140 LWSYGGENVQNQT
+2140 LWSCGGENVQNQT
-2153 VTCMESILPK
+2153 LTCMESIFPK
-2163 LKDSGEVGGSGD
+2163 LKESGKVGGSGD
-2175 SELYSLKNQMQTSV
+2175 SELYSLKNQMQTSI

-2196 EEKNDD
+2196 EEKNED
-2202 KCEVKNK
+2202 KCEVENK
-2209 LASEVT
+2209 LASEET
-2215 DKSAEHLSWT
+2215 DKSSEHLSWT